1 MDSLVWHGDP
11 TIASVNENSGDEQNM
26 FDKSILSFWSGDGNE
41 PTVTVTFVDP
51 IVFHKLVIVKKN
63 EENKAGLSS
72 LYYSRNI
79 STAKLPIVIIT
90 L

>member
-41 PTVTVTFVDP
+41 PTVTVTFVGP

-72 LYYSRNI
+72 LYYSRSI
-79 STAKLPIVIIT
+79 STAELPIVIIT